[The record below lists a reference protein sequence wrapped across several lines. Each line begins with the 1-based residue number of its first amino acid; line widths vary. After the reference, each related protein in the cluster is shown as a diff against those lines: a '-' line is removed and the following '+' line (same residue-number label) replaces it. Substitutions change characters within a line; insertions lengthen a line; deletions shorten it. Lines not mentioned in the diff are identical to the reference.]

1 MLLVLT
7 KFDINLAHQSQR
19 NEIEVSFPEILIV
32 SKVIYELL
40 MGEPIKTAH
49 YMVRRVQTI

>member
-1 MLLVLT
+1 MLFVLT

-32 SKVIYELL
+32 SKVIYKLI
-40 MGEPIKTAH
+40 MSQPFKTAL
-49 YMVRRVQTI
+49 YS

>member
-32 SKVIYELL
+32 SKVIYELI
-40 MGEPIKTAH
+40 MGQPIKIAR
-49 YMVRRVQTI
+49 YG